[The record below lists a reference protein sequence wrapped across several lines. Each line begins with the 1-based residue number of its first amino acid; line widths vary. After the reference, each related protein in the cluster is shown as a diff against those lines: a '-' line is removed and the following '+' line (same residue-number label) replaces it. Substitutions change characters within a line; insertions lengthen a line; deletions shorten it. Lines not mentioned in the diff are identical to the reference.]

1 MSGWHQFLKQ
11 RANAKRR
18 RIGFYLT
25 FNQWSSIWEE
35 SGFYHLR
42 GRGGFVMRR
51 IDNDAAYEVGNV
63 EIVNAH
69 AVSAERRQLPVRRGR

>member
-1 MSGWHQFLKQ
+1 MSGWQQFLKQ

-18 RIGFYLT
+18 GIGFYLT
-25 FNQWSSIWEE
+25 YNQWLAIWEE

-51 IDNDAAYEVGNV
+51 IDNDGAYEVGNV

-69 AVSAERRQLPVRRGR
+69 AVSAERRQQPARRR